1 MGETQGQAAGGGRSM
16 LDDMVGVSDMVL
28 LEPLSEDAL
37 IENLWNRYNNKDIYV
52 SNDIQVSITKD
63 LYSHHLY
70 QSRPLLNSSKIS
82 CPKKK
87 QPPKTAKFLPDIQD
101 WYNNSSL

>member
-1 MGETQGQAAGGGRSM
+1 MGESEGQAAGGGRSM

-37 IENLWNRYNNKDIYV
+37 IENLWDRYNNKDIYV
-52 SNDIQVSITKD
+52 SNDIRICALTI
-63 LYSHHLY
+63 Y
-70 QSRPLLNSSKIS
+70 QSRPLLNSTKIS

-87 QPPKTAKFLPDIQD
+87 HPPKIKLQNSFLAYRYD
-101 WYNNSSL
+101 N